1 MFTECNVV
9 DKIDGQLLQDV
20 DRVVLGVGQDQGL
33 RPGLPDGGD
42 ASEVAERVQE
52 LPRFQAQN
60 LQSQIIL
67 SLQCQ
72 WSNSY
77 QILPGYTAKRPF
89 LQVKIS

>member
-60 LQSQIIL
+60 LQSQIVL
-67 SLQCQ
+67 SLQC
-72 WSNSY
+72 
-77 QILPGYTAKRPF
+77 
-89 LQVKIS
+89 

>member
-52 LPRFQAQN
+52 LPRF
-60 LQSQIIL
+60 
-67 SLQCQ
+67 
-72 WSNSY
+72 
-77 QILPGYTAKRPF
+77 
-89 LQVKIS
+89 